1 MELPTLSPDY
11 KPDASE
17 EYMNPMQL
25 AYFRQKLN
33 DHKSELMGMTHETLE
48 DMKNQGGVSS
58 PELTDRATAETDW
71 ALELRTRDRARKFFN
86 KIEAALRRIEEG
98 EYGYCEETGEPIGL
112 KRLEARPEAALSL
125 AAQELHERSEKLH
138 RDERTQ

>member
-1 MELPTLSPDY
+1 MELPTLPPDY

-71 ALELRTRDRARKFFN
+71 ALELRTRDRARKFSI
-86 KIEAALRRIEEG
+86 KLRRIAPDRRG
-98 EYGYCEETGEPIGL
+98 
-112 KRLEARPEAALSL
+112 
-125 AAQELHERSEKLH
+125 
-138 RDERTQ
+138 

>member
-1 MELPTLSPDY
+1 MELPTLPPDY
-11 KPDASE
+11 KPEASE

-71 ALELRTRDRARKFFN
+71 AGSKRVN
-86 KIEAALRRIEEG
+86 
-98 EYGYCEETGEPIGL
+98 TGIV
-112 KRLEARPEAALSL
+112 KKL
-125 AAQELHERSEKLH
+125 ASPLDSS
-138 RDERTQ
+138 D

>member
-1 MELPTLSPDY
+1 MQLPTLPPDY
-11 KPDASE
+11 KPGPKE

-25 AYFRQKLN
+25 AYFRQKLL
-33 DHKSELMGMTHETLE
+33 DHKSELLGLTNETLE
-48 DMKNQGGVSS
+48 EMKSQGGVAS
-58 PELTDRATAETDW
+58 PELTDRANAETDW

-98 EYGYCEETGEPIGL
+98 EYGYCEETGDPIGL

-125 AAQELHERSEKLH
+125 AAQELHEKSERLV
-138 RDERTQ
+138 RDDRME